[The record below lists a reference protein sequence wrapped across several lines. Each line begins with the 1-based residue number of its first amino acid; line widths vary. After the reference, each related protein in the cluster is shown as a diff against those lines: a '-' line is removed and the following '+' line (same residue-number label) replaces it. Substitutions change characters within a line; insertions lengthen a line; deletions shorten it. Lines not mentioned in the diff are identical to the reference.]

1 MNIQELI
8 KEAVVPII
16 TTILATILSKIFF
29 IKPLKRHQEIK
40 SKIIKLRNNFI
51 DTNNRN
57 QYDSMTIRIIER
69 QFKDIKEILDM
80 IDETIE
86 TNKIFSFLFGYNEL
100 RIYIQLL
107 FEYNRNPI
115 MLTESKEFKE
125 DYRMNLD
132 FLFKK
137 IMKMM
142 KLTGKILIIL
152 VVLFIFIVIGYYFIR
167 NNLL

>member
-1 MNIQELI
+1 
-8 KEAVVPII
+8 
-16 TTILATILSKIFF
+16 
-29 IKPLKRHQEIK
+29 
-40 SKIIKLRNNFI
+40 
-51 DTNNRN
+51 
-57 QYDSMTIRIIER
+57 
-69 QFKDIKEILDM
+69 
-80 IDETIE
+80 
-86 TNKIFSFLFGYNEL
+86 
-100 RIYIQLL
+100 
-107 FEYNRNPI
+107 

-152 VVLFIFIVIGYYFIR
+152 VVLFIVIGIGYYFIR